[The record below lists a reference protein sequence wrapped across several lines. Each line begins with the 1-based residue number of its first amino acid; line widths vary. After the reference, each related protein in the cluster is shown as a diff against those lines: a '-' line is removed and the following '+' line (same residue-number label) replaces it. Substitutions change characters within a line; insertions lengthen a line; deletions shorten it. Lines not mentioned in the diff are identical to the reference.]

1 MSKDKID
8 GYIQIPKEDSENNV
22 TNIDTTEYLDSLNKI
37 SETMKKLS
45 KPLIEIQN
53 SIIPY
58 VLEDCSRIGETITN
72 FAKNLIE
79 TIDFDSIMRITIS
92 SNLENILKEFAK
104 ALSSFHFGELSEY
117 DSEILKRNFW
127 VIPFEYEFKDIG
139 KLACLNKSQFNNEM
153 ITYFTKSRVN
163 RLFNACI
170 KKEEKNDKKVL
181 LRQIKK
187 NYFSHN
193 YAICVTSL
201 ITYLD
206 SLTLQFIDESSK
218 FQHLSY
224 KVIDSL
230 HQYYSEEV
238 PFSDEVFDLYL
249 KIEVLKNFYDILYG
263 NDENLKNTKAKTI
276 NRNINSHGAKYSNKQ
291 IDALRLINAI
301 WFIQTIVDDSN
312 MKDKFISFKD
322 SKDNNRVK
330 FKKKEEISN

>member
-1 MSKDKID
+1 MKKDKID
-8 GYIQIPKEDSENNV
+8 GYIQIPKKDSESAK
-22 TNIDTTEYLDSLNKI
+22 TNIDTTEFLDSLNKI
-37 SETMKKLS
+37 SESMKKIS
-45 KPLIEIQN
+45 EPLIEFHN
-53 SIIPY
+53 KIIPY
-58 VLEDCSRIGETITN
+58 VLEDCSHIGETITN
-72 FAKNLIE
+72 FARNLIE
-79 TIDFDSIMRITIS
+79 AINIDDIKRITIS

-127 VIPFEYEFKDIG
+127 VIPFEYEFKDVG
-139 KLACLNKSQFNNEM
+139 KLASLSKSQFNKEM
-153 ITYFTKSRVN
+153 ISYFTKSRVN
-163 RLFNACI
+163 RLFNVCI

-187 NYFSHN
+187 NYFSEN
-193 YAICVTSL
+193 YSICVTSL

-238 PFSDEVFDLYL
+238 PFSDGVLDLYL
-249 KIEVLKNFYDILYG
+249 KVEVLKNFYDILYD
-263 NDENLKNTKAKTI
+263 NNEDLKNANAKTI
-276 NRNINSHGAKYSNKQ
+276 NRNITSHGAKYSNKQ
-291 IDALRLINAI
+291 IDVLRLINAI
-301 WFIQTIVDDSN
+301 WLIQTIVDDSN

-322 SKDNNRVK
+322 SKDNNHVK
-330 FKKKEEISN
+330 FKKK